1 MKCQIVS
8 FKNYKNYV
16 TPPIL
21 FYILNL
27 MYTGCA
33 TIGVLQNKRKAQ
45 FNLEAEN
52 AEMALWKKLMM
63 DKASGF
69 PRKSY
74 LYVGPITK
82 GMTNCNST
90 LIIHLMY
97 SQGKYKYKQKYKWI
111 YQI

>member
-8 FKNYKNYV
+8 FKIYKNYV

-45 FNLEAEN
+45 FNLEA
-52 AEMALWKKLMM
+52 
-63 DKASGF
+63 
-69 PRKSY
+69 
-74 LYVGPITK
+74 
-82 GMTNCNST
+82 
-90 LIIHLMY
+90 
-97 SQGKYKYKQKYKWI
+97 
-111 YQI
+111 